1 MRMALEEP
9 LLLLERRYKAKGIL
23 TCRANRVAGEQS
35 SEVDE
40 FERITDVR
48 DIALKPHVEFF
59 ALVHISPHRKILREV
74 RANAV
79 AIEIEVI
86 DHHLAVFCRILLG
99 S

>member
-23 TCRANRVAGEQS
+23 TCRTNRVAGEQS

-40 FERITDVR
+40 FERIANVR
-48 DIALKPHVEFF
+48 DIGLKPHVEFF
-59 ALVHISPHRKILREV
+59 ALVNIGSHRKILREV
-74 RANAV
+74 RADAV
-79 AIEIEVI
+79 AIEIEVA
-86 DHHLAVFCRILLG
+86 DYHFAVFCRILLG